1 MITEVGN
8 ATSTVTPRTFYE
20 SERCALVWGY
30 TAETRDCDSK
40 MSCGVWDG
48 GWVILPSLALL
59 IQLGLQTFGYLYKV
73 ELVVMLTMI
82 STILL
87 GNR

>member
-1 MITEVGN
+1 MITEAGN

-30 TAETRDCDSK
+30 TAETIDCDGK

-48 GWVILPSLALL
+48 GWVTLPPLPLVTG
-59 IQLGLQTFGYLYKV
+59 LG
-73 ELVVMLTMI
+73 
-82 STILL
+82 
-87 GNR
+87 